1 MLFSYILQE
10 ISISLYFD
18 LKPTIKKEINNTIKN
33 GTISGPTIP
42 STSSINNNDFIKK
55 MDTKKP
61 EPIEDIIVDDDG
73 DDWSAVP
80 AFLRRKK

>member
-1 MLFSYILQE
+1 
-10 ISISLYFD
+10 
-18 LKPTIKKEINNTIKN
+18 
-33 GTISGPTIP
+33 
-42 STSSINNNDFIKK
+42 